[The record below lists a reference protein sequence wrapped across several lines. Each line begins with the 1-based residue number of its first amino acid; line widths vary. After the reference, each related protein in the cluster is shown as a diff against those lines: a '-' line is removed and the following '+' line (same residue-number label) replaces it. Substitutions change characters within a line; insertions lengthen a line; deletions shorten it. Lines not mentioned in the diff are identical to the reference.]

1 VSQRRI
7 LALGL
12 PAIGTPGS
20 LQPTHVNGYPALV
33 FRVDGEIDTV
43 IALHVA
49 GGLITG
55 LYAVRNPAKLS
66 RMDQETALS
75 R

>member
-1 VSQRRI
+1 
-7 LALGL
+7 LGL
-12 PAIGTPGS
+12 PAIGTPRS